1 MFFHSCPCRWIRWLP
16 LAKYWYNTNE
26 HSAPGK
32 SPFQVLYGR
41 SPRQFEISN
50 DCFFH
55 GRCGWHVGG
64 AGNHA
69 SRFPLAPTLCAVEE
83 KAQADERHSERT
95 FEVGDSVSATIR
107 SELASAK
114 ITSQALLQV
123 LWAI

>member
-1 MFFHSCPCRWIRWLP
+1 
-16 LAKYWYNTNE
+16 
-26 HSAPGK
+26 
-32 SPFQVLYGR
+32 
-41 SPRQFEISN
+41 
-50 DCFFH
+50 
-55 GRCGWHVGG
+55 
-64 AGNHA
+64 
-69 SRFPLAPTLCAVEE
+69 LCAVEE

>member
-1 MFFHSCPCRWIRWLP
+1 M
-16 LAKYWYNTNE
+16 
-26 HSAPGK
+26 
-32 SPFQVLYGR
+32 LYGR